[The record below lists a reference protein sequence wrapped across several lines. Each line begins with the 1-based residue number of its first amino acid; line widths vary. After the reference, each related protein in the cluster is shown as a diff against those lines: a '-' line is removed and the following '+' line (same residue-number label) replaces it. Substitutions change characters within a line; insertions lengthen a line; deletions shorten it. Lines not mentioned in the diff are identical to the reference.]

1 MLEEEKAGIKMQK
14 HSKAEFLKNLPEN
27 CKTHSELETFPVVS
41 QLIPT
46 TDTVSLSRKGHQK
59 SQNSIS
65 TF

>member
-1 MLEEEKAGIKMQK
+1 MLEEEKAGIKTQR

-41 QLIPT
+41 QLLST
-46 TDTVSLSRKGHQK
+46 TDTESQSRKGHQK

-65 TF
+65 MF